1 MRALSWCNGQTQTPF
16 LTDHH
21 RKLPSKLKL
30 GASTCLWVSKS
41 NPLWT
46 LCNILLTKL
55 DLQCVDDW
63 VTHKRPAIVSE
74 NYIAQSHFY
83 KIVVPIF
90 LSNSWYPI
98 SWNPYLSLAFNLS
111 FIKISEFFVA
121 LFYFLIPKSFCVIS
135 PIFVYYFSIVNP
147 LFTQDFM

>member
-1 MRALSWCNGQTQTPF
+1 MMVRPDYMYTHFRP
-16 LTDHH
+16 
-21 RKLPSKLKL
+21 
-30 GASTCLWVSKS
+30 
-41 NPLWT
+41 
-46 LCNILLTKL
+46 LCNILLLTKL

-83 KIVVPIF
+83 KIVVPNFEQF
-90 LSNSWYPI
+90 LI
-98 SWNPYLSLAFNLS
+98 PYLSLAFNLS